1 MRTKLVDRKLPN
13 YSIAEE
19 RFNYI
24 SHIVGGVVG
33 VMALISCVIISSW
46 KHDLMGIYT
55 SIIYGITMVLLY
67 CMSSIYHGLR
77 DSIAKRVFQVL
88 DHCAIYILI
97 AGTYTPIALCCIRE
111 VNPKIGWGLF
121 IFEWSMA
128 VIAIIF
134 NAIDLKQYEVF
145 SMICNLVMGWGVVV
159 VLPLAMKALTL
170 GGFIYILVGGILYTI
185 GAVLYGLGIKKRSY
199 MHCIFHIFVL
209 LGTIAQLIGIIFYV
223 L

>member
-128 VIAIIF
+128 VVAIIF

-199 MHCIFHIFVL
+199 MHCIFHVFVL

>member
-33 VMALISCVIISSW
+33 VIALISCVIISSW

>member
-1 MRTKLVDRKLPN
+1 MRTKLVERKLPN

-185 GAVLYGLGIKKRSY
+185 GAVLYGLGINKRSY

>member
-185 GAVLYGLGIKKRSY
+185 GAVLYCLGIKKRSY